1 MIRSGIGFDAHQLKK
16 GIDLYIGGIKIDS
29 DLGSLGHSDGDALI
43 HALVDSLLG
52 AAGIGDIGQYFPSEE
67 AEWEDVKSEIFL
79 LEVKKIL
86 IKSGFKISNIDC
98 TVILQKP
105 KINPY
110 IEPIRNNISRI
121 LGLNK
126 NNVSIKATTTD
137 HLGYIGDSK
146 GWSVISI
153 ATIIDT
159 NEDR

>member
-1 MIRSGIGFDAHQLKK
+1 MNRSGIGFDAHQLEK

-43 HALVDSLLG
+43 HALSDSLLG
-52 AAGIGDIGQYFPSEE
+52 AAGMGDIGKYFPSEE
-67 AEWEDVKSEIFL
+67 KEWENAKSEIFL
-79 LEVKKIL
+79 FEVKKIL
-86 IKSGFKISNIDC
+86 VNNGFKISNIDC

-110 IEPIRNNISRI
+110 IKSIRKNISRI
-121 LGLNK
+121 LELNEK
-126 NNVSIKATTTD
+126 YVSIKATTTD
-137 HLGYIGDSK
+137 YLGYIGDSK
-146 GWSVISI
+146 GWSVMSI

>member
-16 GIDLYIGGIKIDS
+16 GIDLYIGGIKINS

-43 HALVDSLLG
+43 HALADSLLG
-52 AAGIGDIGQYFPSEE
+52 AAGMGDIGKYFPSEE
-67 AEWEDVKSEIFL
+67 KKWQNAKSEIFL
-79 LEVKKIL
+79 IEVKKIL
-86 IKSGFKISNIDC
+86 ISNGFKISNIDC

-110 IEPIRNNISRI
+110 IKSIQNNISRI
-121 LGLNK
+121 LELNEK
-126 NNVSIKATTTD
+126 YVSIKATTTD
-137 HLGYIGDSK
+137 YLGYIGDSK

-159 NEDR
+159 NEDC

>member
-1 MIRSGIGFDAHQLKK
+1 MIRSGIGFDAHQLKE

-29 DLGSLGHSDGDALI
+29 EFGSLGHSDGDALI
-43 HALVDSLLG
+43 HALTDSLLG
-52 AAGIGDIGQYFPSEE
+52 AAGMGDIGQYFPSEKK
-67 AEWEDVKSEIFL
+67 EWENAKSEIFL
-79 LEVKKIL
+79 VEVKKIL
-86 IKSGFKISNIDC
+86 INNGFKISNIDC

-110 IEPIRNNISRI
+110 IKLIRNNISRM
-121 LGLNK
+121 LELNEK
-126 NNVSIKATTTD
+126 YVSIKATTTD

>member
-1 MIRSGIGFDAHQLKK
+1 MNRSGIGFDAHQLEK

-52 AAGIGDIGQYFPSEE
+52 AAGMGDIGQYFPSDGK
-67 AEWEDVKSEIFL
+67 EWENAKSEIFL
-79 LEVKKIL
+79 FEAKKIL
-86 IKSGFKISNIDC
+86 INNGFKISNIDC

-110 IEPIRNNISRI
+110 IKLIRNNISRI
-121 LGLNK
+121 LELNEK
-126 NNVSIKATTTD
+126 YVSIKATTTD
-137 HLGYIGDSK
+137 YLGYIGDSK
-146 GWSVISI
+146 GWSVMSI

-159 NEDR
+159 NEDC

>member
-16 GIDLYIGGIKIDS
+16 GIDLYIGGVKINS
-29 DLGSLGHSDGDALI
+29 DLGALGHSDGDALI
-43 HALVDSLLG
+43 HALADSLLG
-52 AAGIGDIGQYFPSEE
+52 AAGMGDIGQYFPSEE
-67 AEWEDVKSEIFL
+67 KKWQNAKSEIFL
-79 LEVKKIL
+79 IEVKKIL
-86 IKSGFKISNIDC
+86 INNGFKISNVDC
-98 TVILQKP
+98 TIILQKP

-110 IEPIRNNISRI
+110 IESIRNNISRI

-159 NEDR
+159 NEDC

>member
-29 DLGSLGHSDGDALI
+29 EFGSLGHSDGDALI
-43 HALVDSLLG
+43 HALTDSLLG
-52 AAGIGDIGQYFPSEE
+52 AAGMGDIGQYFPSEKK
-67 AEWEDVKSEIFL
+67 EWENAKSEIFL
-79 LEVKKIL
+79 VEVKKIL
-86 IKSGFKISNIDC
+86 INNGFKISNIDC

-110 IEPIRNNISRI
+110 IKLIRNNISRM
-121 LGLNK
+121 LELNEK
-126 NNVSIKATTTD
+126 YVSIKATTTD

>member
-16 GIDLYIGGIKIDS
+16 GIDLYIGGIKINS

-43 HALVDSLLG
+43 HALADSLLG
-52 AAGIGDIGQYFPSEE
+52 AAGLGDIGQYFPSENKD
-67 AEWEDVKSEIFL
+67 WEDAKSEIFL
-79 LEVKKIL
+79 VEVKKIL
-86 IKSGFKISNIDC
+86 INNGFKISNIDC

-110 IEPIRNNISRI
+110 IKSIQNNISRI
-121 LGLNK
+121 LELNEK
-126 NNVSIKATTTD
+126 YVSIKATTTD
-137 HLGYIGDSK
+137 YLGYIGDSK

-159 NEDR
+159 NEDC